1 MNEAPEAKIHFGKQQ
16 KTKIPEIIPLGP
28 SSTQQIR
35 HLWRLIFSMRLAWA
49 VLLCTVAQTAPSP
62 PNAPP
67 AANLKRIK
75 VRFERLHRRVRSNGT
90 VQAVNA
96 FTVRVP
102 QIRGQNGDMTL
113 TKLIPTGAAV
123 KEGDILAEFDRVK
136 QLDDARDA
144 QAKFEDLRHQVDQR
158 REQHR
163 ADAEKRAADLQQAQ
177 ADLAK
182 ARLELR
188 KGPILS
194 EIDRLKNQAKLEDA
208 QVHVESLMRSG
219 QFHDA
224 SEAADIK
231 ILELQRDR
239 QKLAWERSQTNAE
252 ELIIKAPLPGM
263 VSRENSWHNNTFGPA
278 QEGDQLWSGEP
289 LLRIFDPSVM
299 EVEVSVGEPDRLALA
314 EGTLATVRLDAYPG
328 QTFRAHLDS
337 ASPVATALLDSTVR
351 TFPARFQLD
360 EQDPHMLPDLS
371 AAVDLE
377 VIAKEPALLVP
388 RAALHY
394 RQGKPYVTRITGSD
408 REEERAVEVGG
419 FDDSWIEITSGLS
432 EGDVILSPVDPQET
446 RV

>member
-1 MNEAPEAKIHFGKQQ
+1 
-16 KTKIPEIIPLGP
+16 
-28 SSTQQIR
+28 
-35 HLWRLIFSMRLAWA
+35 MRVAWA
-49 VLLCTVAQTAPSP
+49 VLLCAVGSTAPLP
-62 PNAPP
+62 PNGPST
-67 AANLKRIK
+67 ANLKRIK
-75 VRFERLHRRVRSNGT
+75 VRFDRLHRRVRSNGT

-96 FTVRVP
+96 LTVRVP
-102 QIRGQNGDMTL
+102 QIHGQSGDMTL
-113 TKLIPTGAAV
+113 TKLIPTGAEV
-123 KEGDILAEFDRVK
+123 KEGDVLAEFDRVK
-136 QLDDARDA
+136 QLDDAREA

-208 QVHVESLMRSG
+208 QVHVESLERSG
-219 QFHDA
+219 HFHDV
-224 SEAADIK
+224 SEAADLK

-239 QKLAWERSQTNAE
+239 QKLAWERAQSNAE
-252 ELIIKAPLPGM
+252 ELVIKASLPGM

-289 LLRIFDPSVM
+289 LLRIFDPSAM
-299 EVEVSVGEPDRLALA
+299 EVEVSVGEPDRAALT
-314 EGTLATVRLDAYPG
+314 EGALATVRLDAYPG
-328 QTFRAHLDS
+328 QTFKAHLDS
-337 ASPVATALLDSTVR
+337 ASPVATSLLDSMVR
-351 TFPARFQLD
+351 TFPARFRLD
-360 EQDPHMLPDLS
+360 DQDPHMLPDLS

-394 RQGKPYVTRITGSD
+394 RQGKPYVTRIGESG
-408 REEERAVEVGG
+408 RQEERAVEVGG
-419 FDDSWIEITSGLS
+419 FDDTWIEITSGLTK
-432 EGDVILSPVDPQET
+432 EDVVLSPADEQEN
-446 RV
+446 RG